1 LLAERNP
8 FLPSAEQNHV
18 YELNR
23 NHRLC
28 DIPRPALSVHENR
41 QMAGKGKKTAIIL
54 KASVERSKTFQES
67 GLTEYVL
74 AVHPPAGERV
84 RLLKKFR
91 PLMNPKL
98 IL

>member
-1 LLAERNP
+1 
-8 FLPSAEQNHV
+8 
-18 YELNR
+18 
-23 NHRLC
+23 
-28 DIPRPALSVHENR
+28 
-41 QMAGKGKKTAIIL
+41 MAGKGKKTAIIL

-84 RLLKKFR
+84 RGLFKKFR

-98 IL
+98 ILQFLLSDKSFPRSIRFNLSHVRKAIMNWKVRECLIIHGGNT